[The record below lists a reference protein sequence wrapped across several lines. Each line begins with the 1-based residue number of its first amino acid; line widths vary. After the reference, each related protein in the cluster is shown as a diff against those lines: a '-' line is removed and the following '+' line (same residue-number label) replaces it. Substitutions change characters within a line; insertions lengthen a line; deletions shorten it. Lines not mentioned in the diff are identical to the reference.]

1 MGLPRKLKPA
11 EVQALLD
18 AGKTPRVREL
28 EFLQSVFDGSQYAG
42 RPDFYNDDVPLRERA
57 PCVVSRLAAIGV
69 ESNVAF
75 AMGEGRF
82 PVISAL
88 SSEDDTAFDDTLG
101 LSKDESAVLDS
112 FNAKLVD
119 LARLEQVF
127 RNAYRMAQASRSVA
141 IVLGFRAGLPFAD
154 LVWSKLCVPTFGD
167 PQNPT
172 KCTRLEIRY
181 RYTEQWRDPVVTGGE
196 WWTRVFEYLR
206 VIDDK
211 TDTVYRPV
219 AVWDP
224 TDDGVTKGS
233 PVAQLVPHGFGLCP
247 VHWYARNRASVVGGA
262 ADGIALA
269 DGTTGLL
276 EQLDLGLSQRHRAA
290 VYAGDPQTVV
300 SGVTEDDTFA
310 GSGRAASGPMLQG
323 EGGAGDPTKAGR
335 EWGPSLQGNRP
346 GSPRLRRGVGQVWR
360 ITDPQGKAV
369 LLTLPGDAL
378 TSLDNDAKDLA
389 NRACD
394 ALGVTVLDPSA
405 FGGGGD
411 LSGRTLSFIFSKQIN
426 RVSQDRED
434 LARCCILPV
443 LNLFYQM
450 VLTQPKGVYLPG
462 LAKVAPILA
471 RFRMAVDGQAPVWFS
486 PQLKLKWGDY
496 FEPSDV
502 DESTRTQT
510 AINAY
515 NAKLVTLKSAVQHIG
530 SVFQIGSVDQYVET
544 LSKEADDRAAKDL
557 AAKADALHGA
567 LGAMNGA
574 PKSAVIPGAA
584 KPPLPKRSAGASAKP
599 Q

>member
-1 MGLPRKLKPA
+1 MGLPRKLKPV
-11 EVQALLD
+11 EIQALLD

-28 EFLQSVFDGSQYAG
+28 EFLQADFDGSRYVG
-42 RPDFYNDDVPLRERA
+42 RPDFYLDDIPIRERA
-57 PCVVSRLAAIGV
+57 PCVVSRLTSIAV

-88 SSEDDTAFDDTLG
+88 SSEDDTAFDATLG

-119 LARLEQVF
+119 LARLEQAF
-127 RNAYRMAQASRSVA
+127 RQAYRMAQASRSCA
-141 IVLGFRAGLPFAD
+141 LVLGFRAGLPFAD
-154 LVWSKLCVPTFGD
+154 LVWAKLCAPSFGD
-167 PQNPT
+167 PQDPT
-172 KCTRLEIRY
+172 RCTRLEIRY
-181 RYTEQWRDPVVTGGE
+181 RYTEQWRDPLVTGGE

-206 VIDDK
+206 VVDDK
-211 TDTVYRPV
+211 TDTAYKPV
-219 AVWDP
+219 AIWDP

-233 PVAQLVPHGFGLCP
+233 PVAQSVPHGFGVCP
-247 VHWYARNRASVVGGA
+247 VHWYARNRASIVGGA
-262 ADGIALA
+262 TDGIALA
-269 DGTTGLL
+269 DGTLGLI

-290 VYAGDPQTVV
+290 VYAGDPQTVIT
-300 SGVTEDDTFA
+300 GVNDDESFA
-310 GSGRAASGPMLQG
+310 GTGRPSIGPSLPG

-335 EWGPSLQGNRP
+335 DWGPGMQGNRP
-346 GSPRLRRGVGQVWR
+346 TGQRLRRGVGQVWK
-360 ITDPQGKAV
+360 ISDAQGKAT

-378 TSLDNDAKDLA
+378 TSLDNDAKDIA

-394 ALGVTVLDPSA
+394 ALGVTILDPAA

-411 LSGRTLSFIFSKQIN
+411 LSGRTLAFIFSKQIN

-443 LNLFYQM
+443 LNLFYRM

-462 LAKVAPILA
+462 LAKVLPILS

-515 NAKLVTLKSAVQHIG
+515 NAKLITLKSAVQHIG
-530 SVFQIGSVDQYVET
+530 SVFTIGSVDQYVEGLT
-544 LSKEADDRAAKDL
+544 KEADERAAKDL
-557 AAKADALHGA
+557 AAKSDALHGA

-574 PKSAVIPGAA
+574 PTSAVIPGAA
-584 KPPLPKRSAGASAKP
+584 KPPLPKRSAGATAKP
-599 Q
+599 